1 MPAPRNER
9 EALERERD
17 ELLGLIEALR
27 LDLAATPGDTQD
39 PREQLQSQLGRA
51 EKRLAELR
59 ERLTALLGEAEQ
71 APEPPSMEVRE
82 SQSPP

>member
-17 ELLGLIEALR
+17 ELLGLTEALR
-27 LDLAATPGDTQD
+27 LDLDATPGDNQD
-39 PREQLQSQLGRA
+39 RREQQQSQLGRA

-59 ERLTALLGEAEQ
+59 ERLTALLGEDEQ
-71 APEPPSMEVRE
+71 APESSSMEPRE
-82 SQSPP
+82 DQPTP

>member
-17 ELLGLIEALR
+17 ELLGLIQALR
-27 LDLAATPGDTQD
+27 LDLDATPGDPPD
-39 PREQLQSQLGRA
+39 HREQVQSHLGRA

-59 ERLTALLGEAEQ
+59 DRLTALLGEGA
-71 APEPPSMEVRE
+71 S
-82 SQSPP
+82 S